1 MKHFNFRIFAVMLI
15 AAAFFTSCGIN
26 KMVKNY
32 ESGIR
37 YTPATNP
44 LENHGGNV
52 AANVQGNIAE
62 GYFQRKAVVE
72 LTPVL
77 KYEGGEKE
85 LSTVILRGTRTTTQG
100 TMVNA
105 DRASNVDLNNVVQYQ
120 SEMFASELYIRGR
133 IYREGNAD
141 RATIL
146 PERKVADGVINTSQR
161 LARDH
166 YISLA
171 PHDYELETIITKKAD
186 LYFAYMRHN
195 LDTRLALNRDQAS
208 QARIA
213 ELGEFLKNGWEI
225 KAIEVNAWA
234 SPEGEVAFNEQ
245 LSERRSQTGERYM
258 NDMLRRLER
267 EQGGPIERPALTVAA
282 KGEDFE
288 GFMTKLNAS
297 NLPDKQA
304 IANVINS
311 QIAPAERE
319 RRIKDMTL
327 IYAEIEKIL
336 EPLRRAEFVVHS
348 YEPKKTREEI
358 ASLATNDPS
367 QLDEKE
373 LLYGATL
380 HEDLQTKLAIYR
392 SAQRLFPNSYKGFN
406 NAAVINLK
414 LGNVSA
420 AASDLERANQL
431 APGNGHVQNNLGV
444 VATWNKDY
452 ESAKPLFEAAKAQGI
467 DSNYNLGTLMIIDGQ
482 YQAALSAFAGKTCTH
497 NIALAQL
504 MAGNAGAALSTLEC
518 APESAMVHYLKA
530 VVHSRQNNSSRM
542 YESLRKA
549 IQMDN
554 SLKELAAN
562 DREFIRY
569 FAQAEFQEVLR

>member
-1 MKHFNFRIFAVMLI
+1 MKNFNFRILAVMLI
-15 AAAFFTSCGIN
+15 SAAFFTSCGIN

-32 ESGIR
+32 ESGVS

-52 AANVQGNIAE
+52 AANVSGDIVE

-85 LSTVILRGTRTTTQG
+85 LSTVTLRGTRTTTQG
-100 TMVNA
+100 TMINA
-105 DRASNVDLNNVVQYQ
+105 DRATSVALNNVVEYQ
-120 SEMFASELYIRGR
+120 PEMFNSELYIRGK
-133 IYREGNAD
+133 IYKEGNAD
-141 RATIL
+141 NATIL

-166 YISLA
+166 YLSIA
-171 PHDYELETIITKKAD
+171 AHEYELETIITQKAD

-195 LDTRLALNRDQAS
+195 LNTRLELNRSDES
-208 QARIA
+208 QQRIA
-213 ELGEFLKNGWEI
+213 ELGEFLKRGWEI

-245 LSERRSQTGERYM
+245 LAERRAQTGERYM
-258 NDMLRRLER
+258 NDMLTRLER
-267 EQGGPIERPALTVAA
+267 ELENPIERPELTVAA

-288 GFMTKLNAS
+288 GFMTRLNAS
-297 NLPDKQA
+297 NLPDKQS
-304 IANVINS
+304 ISNVINA

-358 ASLATNDPS
+358 ASLATNNPA

-380 HEDLQTKLAIYR
+380 HDNLQTQLAIYK
-392 SAQRLFPNSYKGFN
+392 SAQRIFPNSYKGFN
-406 NAAVINLK
+406 NAAVINMK
-414 LGNVSA
+414 LGNVSE
-420 AASDLERANQL
+420 AASDLEKANQL

-452 ESAKPLFEAAKAQGI
+452 EGAKPLFEAARAQGI
-467 DSNYNLGTLMIIDGQ
+467 DNNYNLGTLMIVDGQ
-482 YQAALSAFAGKTCTH
+482 YQNAIAAFSGKTCTH

-518 APESAMVHYLKA
+518 APESADVEYLKA
-530 VVHSRQNNSSRM
+530 VIHSRQNNTNRM
-542 YESLRKA
+542 YDALRKA
-549 IQMDN
+549 VQMDA
-554 SLKELAAN
+554 SLKEVAAE
-562 DREFIRY
+562 DREFIRF
-569 FAQAEFQEVLR
+569 FAQNDFQEIVR

>member
-1 MKHFNFRIFAVMLI
+1 MKNFNFRILAVMLI
-15 AAAFFTSCGIN
+15 TAAFFTSCGIN
-26 KMVKNY
+26 RMVKNY

-37 YTPATNP
+37 YTPNTNP

-52 AANVQGNIAE
+52 AANVTGNIVE

-100 TMVNA
+100 TMINA
-105 DRASNVDLNNVVQYQ
+105 DRATNVELNNVIAYQ
-120 SEMFASELYIRGR
+120 PEMFASELYIRGR
-133 IYREGNAD
+133 IYKEGNAD

-166 YISLA
+166 YISIA
-171 PHDYELETIITKKAD
+171 AHEYELETIITQKAD

-195 LDTRLALNRDQAS
+195 LDTRLPLNRADDS
-208 QARIA
+208 QQRIA
-213 ELGEFLKNGWEI
+213 ALGEFLKRGWEI
-225 KAIEVNAWA
+225 RAIEVNAWA
-234 SPEGEVAFNEQ
+234 SPEGEVAFNEE
-245 LSERRSQTGERYM
+245 LSERRAQTGERYM

-267 EQGGPIERPALTVAA
+267 ELGDPIARPALTVSA

-297 NLPDKQA
+297 ALPDKQA
-304 IANVINS
+304 IANVINA

-348 YEPKKTREEI
+348 YEPKKTAEEI
-358 ASLATNDPS
+358 RSLATNNPA
-367 QLDEKE
+367 QLDERE

-380 HEDLQTKLAIYR
+380 HDDLQTRLAIYK

-406 NAAVINLK
+406 NAAAINLK
-414 LGNVSA
+414 LGNISD

-431 APGNGHVQNNLGV
+431 SPGNGHVQNNLGV

-452 ESAKPLFEAAKAQGI
+452 ENAKPLFEAARAQGI
-467 DSNYNLGTLMIIDGQ
+467 DNNYNLGTLMIKEGQ
-482 YQAALSAFAGKTCTH
+482 YQAAISAFAGKTCTH
-497 NIALAQL
+497 NLALAQL
-504 MAGNAGAALSTLEC
+504 MAGNPGAALSTLEC
-518 APESAMVHYLKA
+518 APESAEVAYLQA
-530 VVHSRQNNSSRM
+530 VVHSRQNNTNRM
-542 YESLRKA
+542 YDALRKA
-549 IQMDN
+549 IQMDP
-554 SLKELAAN
+554 SMKEVAAK
-562 DREFIRY
+562 DREFIRF
-569 FAQAEFQEVLR
+569 FAQNEFQEIVR

>member
-1 MKHFNFRIFAVMLI
+1 MKNFNFRILAVMLI
-15 AAAFFTSCGIN
+15 SAAFFTSCGIN

-32 ESGIR
+32 ESGVS

-52 AANVQGNIAE
+52 AANVSGDIVE

-77 KYEGGEKE
+77 KYEGGEKD
-85 LSTVILRGTRTTTQG
+85 LSTVTLRGTRTTTQG
-100 TMVNA
+100 TMINA
-105 DRASNVDLNNVVQYQ
+105 DRATSVALNNVVEYQ
-120 SEMFASELYIRGR
+120 PEMFNSELYIRGK
-133 IYREGNAD
+133 IYKEGNAD
-141 RATIL
+141 NATIL

-166 YISLA
+166 YLSIA
-171 PHDYELETIITKKAD
+171 AHEYELETIITQKAD

-195 LDTRLALNRDQAS
+195 LNTRLELNRSDES
-208 QARIA
+208 QQRIA
-213 ELGEFLKNGWEI
+213 ELGEFLKRGWEI

-245 LSERRSQTGERYM
+245 LAERRAQTGERYM
-258 NDMLRRLER
+258 NDMLTRLER
-267 EQGGPIERPALTVAA
+267 ELENPIERPELTVAA

-288 GFMTKLNAS
+288 GFMTRLNAS
-297 NLPDKQA
+297 NLPDKQS
-304 IANVINS
+304 ISNVINA

-358 ASLATNDPS
+358 ASLATNNPA

-380 HEDLQTKLAIYR
+380 HDNLQTQLAIYK
-392 SAQRLFPNSYKGFN
+392 SAQRIFPNSYKGFN
-406 NAAVINLK
+406 NAAVINMK
-414 LGNVSA
+414 LGNVSE
-420 AASDLERANQL
+420 AASDLEKANQL

-452 ESAKPLFEAAKAQGI
+452 EGAKPLFEAARAQGI
-467 DSNYNLGTLMIIDGQ
+467 DNNYNLGTLMIVDGQ
-482 YQAALSAFAGKTCTH
+482 YQNAIAAFSGKTCTH

-518 APESAMVHYLKA
+518 APESADVEYLKA
-530 VVHSRQNNSSRM
+530 VIHSRQNNTNRM
-542 YESLRKA
+542 YDALRKA
-549 IQMDN
+549 VQMDA
-554 SLKELAAN
+554 SLKEVAAE
-562 DREFIRY
+562 DREFIRF
-569 FAQAEFQEVLR
+569 FAQNDFQEIVR

>member
-1 MKHFNFRIFAVMLI
+1 MKNFNLRIFAVMLI

-26 KMVKNY
+26 RMVKNY

-37 YTPATNP
+37 YTPNTNP

-52 AANVQGNIAE
+52 AANVTGNIVE
-62 GYFQRKAVVE
+62 GYFQRRAVVE

-85 LSTVILRGTRTTTQG
+85 LSTVVLRGTRTTTQG
-100 TMVNA
+100 TMINP
-105 DRASNVDLNNVVQYQ
+105 DRATNVELNNVLSYQ
-120 SEMFASELYIRGR
+120 PEMFASELYIRGR
-133 IYREGNAD
+133 IYKEGNAD

-166 YISLA
+166 YVSIA
-171 PHDYELETIITKKAD
+171 PHEYELETIITKKAD

-195 LDTRLALNRDQAS
+195 LDTRLALNRDPES
-208 QARIA
+208 QQRIA
-213 ELGEFLKNGWEI
+213 DLGEFLKRGWEI

-234 SPEGEVAFNEQ
+234 SPEGEVAFNEE
-245 LSERRSQTGERYM
+245 LSERRSVTGERYM
-258 NDMLRRLER
+258 NDMFRRLER
-267 EQGGPIERPALTVAA
+267 ELGEPIARPDLTVSA

-297 NLPDKQA
+297 ALPDKQA

-348 YEPKKTREEI
+348 YEPKKTAEEI
-358 ASLATNDPS
+358 AALAVNNPA

-380 HEDLQTKLAIYR
+380 HEDLQTKLAIYK

-406 NAAVINLK
+406 NAAAINLK
-414 LGNVSA
+414 LGNVSEA
-420 AASDLERANQL
+420 AGDLEKANQL

-504 MAGNAGAALSTLEC
+504 LAGNAGAALSTLEC
-518 APESAMVHYLKA
+518 APESAEVAYLKA
-530 VVHSRQNNSSRM
+530 IVHSRQNNTSRM
-542 YESLRKA
+542 LDALRKA
-549 IQMDN
+549 VELDPAM
-554 SLKELAAN
+554 KELAAK

-569 FAQAEFQEVLR
+569 FAQSDFQAIVR

>member
-1 MKHFNFRIFAVMLI
+1 MKNFNLRIFAVMLI

-52 AANVQGNIAE
+52 AANVKGNIVE

-100 TMVNA
+100 TMINA
-105 DRASNVDLNNVVQYQ
+105 DRASSVDLNNVMAYQ
-120 SEMFASELYIRGR
+120 PEMSASELYIRGR
-133 IYREGNAD
+133 IYKEGNAN

-166 YISLA
+166 YISIA
-171 PHDYELETIITKKAD
+171 PHGYELETIITQKAD

-195 LDTRLALNRDQAS
+195 LDTRLALNRAPES
-208 QARIA
+208 QQRIA
-213 ELGEFLKNGWEI
+213 DLGAFLKRGWAI

-267 EQGGPIERPALTVAA
+267 ELGNPIVRPALTVSA

-297 NLPDKQA
+297 ALPDKQA
-304 IANVINS
+304 IANVINA

-348 YEPKKTREEI
+348 FEPKKTREEI
-358 ASLATNDPS
+358 ASLATSDPS

-380 HEDLQTKLAIYR
+380 HDDLQTKLAIYR

-406 NAAVINLK
+406 NAAAVNLK
-414 LGNVSA
+414 LGNVTQ
-420 AASDLERANQL
+420 AASDLEKANQL

-452 ESAKPLFEAAKAQGI
+452 QSAKPLFEAAKAQGI
-467 DSNYNLGTLMIIDGQ
+467 DSNYNLGTLMIIEGQ

-518 APESAMVHYLKA
+518 APASAEVEYLKA
-530 VVHSRQNNSSRM
+530 VVHSRQNNTNRM
-542 YESLRKA
+542 YEALRKA
-549 IQMDN
+549 VQMDAA
-554 SLKELAAN
+554 KKQLAAG
-562 DREFIRY
+562 DREFIRF
-569 FAQAEFQEVLR
+569 FAQNEFQEIVR